1 MIRRPPRS
9 TRTDTLFPYST
20 LVRSRFPETESAAC
34 LPGREFLHDDPIALA
49 CGVVP
54 RMQISP
60 IIWIGIARALR
71 PGHPVVLRRDI
82 IARLGEGR
90 SEEHTSELQSLMRSS
105 YPVVCLKKKSSYY
118 VYHLPYS
125 HCEQLA

>member
-82 IARLGEGR
+82 IARLGEGEAERR
-90 SEEHTSELQSLMRSS
+90 SALSEVEIGRAACRERVGQYVSIS
-105 YPVVCLKKKSSYY
+105 VVAVS
-118 VYHLPYS
+118 
-125 HCEQLA
+125 